1 MDSIDCVKFLCDFLF
16 MTVLGCIFLY
26 MKYFLKPFLNG
37 FYCDDLSINMPFKK
51 STVTN
56 LMLVIIS
63 TGLPLLIFI
72 LTELVRTFNMKSKQ
86 QRVQLSN
93 KYKLKLFS
101 HRTFEISEQVGNI
114 VINYTHY
121 LIGLLIN
128 SNLTLIGKKTVGR
141 LRPNFLDVCK
151 PNTNPYSICRMNSA
165 NTYLR
170 VDVDFKCTALKQHEV
185 IESRLSFPSG
195 HASTI
200 FYMAI
205 FLILFIHR
213 KWNRR
218 SISALAQFFQFS
230 LFGLG
235 IFVGLSRIVDNK
247 HHPTD
252 VLAGTILGT
261 LVAFSHFYYL
271 NLFYKRY
278 NYKNKYNVV
287 NTGDDHNKD
296 LANVESQV
304 KETSFRK
311 QNTLKVV

>member
-1 MDSIDCVKFLCDFLF
+1 
-16 MTVLGCIFLY
+16 
-26 MKYFLKPFLNG
+26 
-37 FYCDDLSINMPFKK
+37 
-51 STVTN
+51 
-56 LMLVIIS
+56 
-63 TGLPLLIFI
+63 
-72 LTELVRTFNMKSKQ
+72 MKSKQ
-86 QRVQLSN
+86 QRAQLNLSN
-93 KYKLKLFS
+93 RYKLKLIS
-101 HRTFEISEQVGNI
+101 HRTVEVSEQVGNI
-114 VINYTHY
+114 LINYTHFI
-121 LIGLLIN
+121 IGLLIN
-128 SNLTLIGKKTVGR
+128 SNLTLIGKKTAGR

-170 VDVDFKCTALKQHEV
+170 VDVDFKCTTLKQHEV

-200 FYMAI
+200 FYTVI

-213 KWNRR
+213 TWNKR
-218 SISALAQFFQFS
+218 SISAVAQFIQFS

-261 LVAFSHFYYL
+261 VVALSHFHYL

-278 NYKNKYNVV
+278 NYKNKYNMVSTNEDQPKELV
-287 NTGDDHNKD
+287 D
-296 LANVESQV
+296 VESQV

-311 QNTLKVV
+311 QNTLKTV